1 MLLDF
6 EADSPTRSVRA
17 VSNRVL
23 IRRCGGTTRSVLHL
37 ALRVATL
44 YRSVAQSLLHRRTSR
59 HRYATLAT
67 FRRPGCTA
75 IQPTLPCAGVRRSAT
90 HPCFAKD
97 QPRHPWRGVRC
108 MQLTPVPAF
117 VVSDSPLASLQAGH
131 YGPPRSR
138 CPCFTGGPATGPY
151 RVVRRMR
158 LTNVPAFVAMR
169 LTLWRFSQRS
179 GVGGVYGAVA
189 VAWGFW

>member
-117 VVSDSPLASLQAGH
+117 VVSDSPLASLRAGRH
-131 YGPPRSR
+131 
-138 CPCFTGGPATGPY
+138 
-151 RVVRRMR
+151 VR
-158 LTNVPAFVAMR
+158 VPAFVAMR
-169 LTLWRFSQRS
+169 LTLWWFSQRS

>member
-59 HRYATLAT
+59 H
-67 FRRPGCTA
+67 
-75 IQPTLPCAGVRRSAT
+75 V
-90 HPCFAKD
+90 
-97 QPRHPWRGVRC
+97 
-108 MQLTPVPAF
+108 PVPAF

-169 LTLWRFSQRS
+169 LTLWWFSQRS